1 MEAATPVCVLG
12 IDVSKAK
19 LDCALWKD
27 GKYRSK
33 VVANDAAGFEGLL
46 NWLGKFEAV
55 PHVCMEATN
64 VYWEPC
70 ALALADGG
78 LMVSVINPA
87 LIKAHG
93 QSLGLRTKTDAAD
106 ARAIADYCREKRP
119 APWVPPP
126 ASERALRAWVMRHQA
141 LVEMQT
147 QELNRAGTARAEVAE
162 SLAAHLAWLD
172 EEIKRVER
180 EIRRTIDDDPGL
192 RGKRD
197 LLDSIPG
204 VGERTIAVVLA
215 FSAHIARMNNPRQLV
230 AFGGMNPAIRE
241 SGSSLKAKARMSK
254 AGHTPLRRALYMP
267 AMNVLYRTAW
277 GKAFFARLAANHK
290 PPKLIIGAMMRKLT
304 HVIFGVLR
312 TRTPFNQALH
322 GA

>member
-1 MEAATPVCVLG
+1 MEATPSVSVLG

-27 GKYRSK
+27 GKFRSK
-33 VVANDAAGFEGLL
+33 VVANDAVGFESLL
-46 NWLGKFEAV
+46 TWLRKFEGV

-70 ALALADGG
+70 ALALADAG
-78 LMVSVINPA
+78 LTVSVVNPA

-93 QSLGLRTKTDAAD
+93 QSLGLRAKTDAAD
-106 ARAIADYCREKRP
+106 ARAIADYCRERRP
-119 APWVPPP
+119 AGWVPPA

-141 LVEMQT
+141 LIEMQT

-162 SLAAHLAWLD
+162 SLASHLAWLD

-180 EIRRTIDDDPGL
+180 AIRQTIDDDPGL

-215 FSAHIARMNNPRQLV
+215 YSAHIARMSNPRQLV

-241 SGSSLKAKARMSK
+241 SGTSLKARARMSK

-267 AMNVLYRTAW
+267 AMNILYRTPW
-277 GKAFFARLAANHK
+277 GRVFFSRLAANHK

-312 TRTPFNQALH
+312 TGTPFNPTLH